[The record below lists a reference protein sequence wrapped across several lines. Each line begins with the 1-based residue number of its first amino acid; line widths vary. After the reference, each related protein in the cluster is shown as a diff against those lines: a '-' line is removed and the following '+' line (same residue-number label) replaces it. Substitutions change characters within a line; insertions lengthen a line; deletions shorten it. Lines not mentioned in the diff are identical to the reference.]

1 MILDLTT
8 SYGYYGSVS
17 FPIRPP
23 SPFADGLIWS
33 HENEDMNGTWP
44 SSTKYSSNHYNT
56 NNSNNNNI
64 ISQSPVSSST
74 SNSWKQTFDRIL
86 KRKPSKKN
94 CSTHLERTIIHSHMN
109 EDLLTSR
116 SNGKHVHW
124 IDDDEDI
131 LNLCQNFVE
140 NLKLFIQNIM
150 NDKYEEIYL
159 KNCQFAL
166 DELQSF
172 TDCSQLKQAFEYT
185 IELANKYDK
194 KQLLQQ
200 QTFIAHLISLTVLS
214 S

>member
-1 MILDLTT
+1 LNSNHFVFIDLTT

-33 HENEDMNGTWP
+33 QMSNQRNENDDT
-44 SSTKYSSNHYNT
+44 STKYLSNHYNT

-64 ISQSPVSSST
+64 ISQSPVASLRATSST
-74 SNSWKQTFDRIL
+74 WKRTFDRIL
-86 KRKPSKKN
+86 KRKKCKKN
-94 CSTHLERTIIHSHMN
+94 CSIQLETKI
-109 EDLLTSR
+109 TR

-124 IDDDEDI
+124 IDDNEDI

-140 NLKLFIQNIM
+140 NLKLFVQNIIK
-150 NDKYEEIYL
+150 DKYEEIYL

-166 DELQSF
+166 NELHSF
-172 TDCSQLKQAFEYT
+172 TDCSQLKQAFQYT
-185 IELANKYDK
+185 IELAKKYEK
-194 KQLLQQ
+194 NQLLQQ
-200 QTFIAHLISLTVLS
+200 QTFIAHLISRTVIS

>member
-1 MILDLTT
+1 MVIIFSIILDLTT

-33 HENEDMNGTWP
+33 QNEDTNGIWP
-44 SSTKYSSNHYNT
+44 SSTKYLSNHYNT
-56 NNSNNNNI
+56 NNSNNNNM
-64 ISQSPVSSST
+64 ISHSPVSSNAS
-74 SNSWKQTFDRIL
+74 SSWKRTLERIL
-86 KRKPSKKN
+86 KRKKSKKN
-94 CSTHLERTIIHSHMN
+94 CSIQLETN
-109 EDLLTSR
+109 ENLITSR
-116 SNGKHVHW
+116 SNVKHVHW

-131 LNLCQNFVE
+131 LNLCQYFVE
-140 NLKLFIQNIM
+140 NLKLFVQNII

-185 IELANKYDK
+185 IELANKYEK